1 MESNQSRF
9 YNKVFYVYL
18 LDEIALLIQFLYDF
32 GGMIA
37 VEITFV
43 VILVATLAFTP
54 SYDAHALH
62 EIARSAIGLH
72 GIRAV

>member
-54 SYDAHALH
+54 SYDAQS
-62 EIARSAIGLH
+62 RRRRGSCTP
-72 GIRAV
+72 RNC

>member
-32 GGMIA
+32 GGMSHD
-37 VEITFV
+37 VFRGEKMEV
-43 VILVATLAFTP
+43 G
-54 SYDAHALH
+54 
-62 EIARSAIGLH
+62 R
-72 GIRAV
+72 R

>member
-32 GGMIA
+32 GSMIA
-37 VEITFV
+37 VEITIV
-43 VILVATLAFTP
+43 VILVTTLAFAP
-54 SYDAHALH
+54 SCD
-62 EIARSAIGLH
+62 
-72 GIRAV
+72 V